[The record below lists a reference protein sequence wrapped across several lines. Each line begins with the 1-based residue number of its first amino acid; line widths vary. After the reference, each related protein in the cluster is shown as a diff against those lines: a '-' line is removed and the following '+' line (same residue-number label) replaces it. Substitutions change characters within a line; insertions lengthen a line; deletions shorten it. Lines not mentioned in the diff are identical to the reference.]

1 MGYVVLHLE
10 KTNGTDSAMSAHIER
25 TIAPKNAD
33 AKRTHLNRELVKFP
47 KGVRNRTEAI
57 QYRLDNAGLQRKIG
71 KNQVRAIR
79 ILLSGSQEDM
89 KQIEADGKLEEW
101 CNDNLNWLKQTYG
114 DENIVSAVLHLD
126 ETTPHIHAT
135 LVPIVT
141 TERRK
146 KKSEMQVKKQ
156 YRKKGSDVAR
166 LSADDVMARTKLKE
180 YQNTYAKAMSKHG
193 LQRGIEGSVARHIST
208 SQYYRELY
216 TQKEDLK
223 EDIGELLQKQIK
235 AQKELSKAK
244 SEMSKEKLINA
255 TAEVGANLINSVNTL
270 LGNSKVKQQQK
281 EINSLKEKNHSLTN
295 QLQDLQKEYV
305 TTNEKLRGELE
316 KIYETFPKLQELLS
330 MERFFR
336 ALGFSEELTKQ
347 LLREEK
353 VGFKGKLYSNQH
365 RQYFETNHSVAKI
378 ERKADKLY
386 LSVDGMNITDWFK
399 SKYSESKN
407 NEKIDIIERNL
418 DKGRKM

>member
-135 LVPIVT
+135 LVPIVA

>member
-1 MGYVVLHLE
+1 M
-10 KTNGTDSAMSAHIER
+10 
-25 TIAPKNAD
+25 
-33 AKRTHLNRELVKFP
+33 
-47 KGVRNRTEAI
+47 
-57 QYRLDNAGLQRKIG
+57 
-71 KNQVRAIR
+71 
-79 ILLSGSQEDM
+79 
-89 KQIEADGKLEEW
+89 
-101 CNDNLNWLKQTYG
+101 
-114 DENIVSAVLHLD
+114 LHLD

-180 YQNTYAKAMSKHG
+180 YQNTYAKAMSKYG
-193 LQRGIEGSVARHIST
+193 LQRGIEGSVARHINT

-255 TAEVGANLINSVNTL
+255 TAEVGVNLINSVNTL

-347 LLREEK
+347 LLRKEK

>member
-305 TTNEKLRGELE
+305 TSNEKLRGELE

-386 LSVDGMNITDWFK
+386 PSVDGMNITDWFK